1 MGRTLI
7 GGVGYPDLRDFSVG
21 PVLAERL
28 AREPWPDGV
37 VVENLSY
44 GPVAVVHR
52 LNAAEPAFE
61 RLLVVGSVRRGRRP
75 GAMAAYRW
83 DGHLPEEKEIQSR
96 VGEAVTGVIG
106 LENLLVVT
114 AALGAAP
121 SWVLVVE
128 IEPLTEEL
136 GHEFTPAVAAA
147 AERAAA
153 LLRELALSPEAAGR
167 VPEAPLGGFTAAN
180 GSGAPTPAPGG
191 AGP

>member
-1 MGRTLI
+1 MPRTLI
-7 GGVGYPDLRDFSVG
+7 AGVGYSDLRDFSVG
-21 PVLAERL
+21 PVLAQRL
-28 AREPWPDGV
+28 AREPWPEGV

-52 LNAAEPAFE
+52 LNAADPAFE

-75 GAMAAYRW
+75 GALTAYRW

-106 LENLLVVT
+106 LDNLLIVT

-121 SWVLVVE
+121 PSVLVLE
-128 IEPLTEEL
+128 IEPRAEEL
-136 GHEFTPAVAAA
+136 GYEFTPAVAAA